1 MITKRHTVGG
11 YIYVL
16 FWILIAITLVLL
28 NRPKQEGLWLAGAVA
43 MIVVGII
50 SARSWYILR
59 SVRNRVGAI
68 ARYAADNKLD
78 FDPSGST
85 FLGADAGSLPYV
97 RNAKDIQT
105 RNVLTGKGWKYCDFS
120 YSHFT
125 KTKYG
130 DLKTST
136 VYYGVI
142 AAELPRK
149 LPHIFFDSLNARG
162 RQFRLHFASG
172 QRFVPEG
179 GFDRH
184 FTTYFPAG
192 YTVDSLS
199 IISPDVMWAL
209 QEADAYDVEIVGNRV
224 LLYGPLFDPAKQIP
238 DMVAKITKIKQ
249 ELVDNILT
257 YRDERLPYEVGR
269 QRVAYGAVSLRRS
282 RFWLVAQILLVV
294 VLYSIIA
301 AVLIFRPR

>member
-1 MITKRHTVGG
+1 MG
-11 YIYVL
+11 
-16 FWILIAITLVLL
+16 
-28 NRPKQEGLWLAGAVA
+28 
-43 MIVVGII
+43 VVSI
-50 SARSWYILR
+50 RSWYILR
-59 SVRNRVGAI
+59 SVHKRVGAI
-68 ARYAADNKLD
+68 TQYAADNKLD
-78 FDPSGST
+78 FDPSGDT
-85 FLGADAGSLPYV
+85 FLGVDAGSLQYV

-105 RNVLTGKGWKYCDFS
+105 RNVLTGNGWKYCDFS

-136 VYYGVI
+136 IYYSVI
-142 AAELPRK
+142 AATLPRK
-149 LPHIFFDSLNARG
+149 LPHIFFDSLKARG

-192 YTVDSLS
+192 YTIDSLS

-209 QEADAYDVEIVGNRV
+209 QEADAYDVEIVGDRV
-224 LLYGPLFDPAKQIP
+224 LLYGPLSNPTKQVP
-238 DMVAKITKIKQ
+238 DMVAKITKIKK
-249 ELVDNILT
+249 ELIDNILT
-257 YRDERLPYEVGR
+257 YRDERLPYAAGR
-269 QRVAYGAVSLRRS
+269 QQVAHGAVSLKRS

-294 VLYSIIA
+294 VLYLIIA
-301 AVLIFRPR
+301 TALIFRPR